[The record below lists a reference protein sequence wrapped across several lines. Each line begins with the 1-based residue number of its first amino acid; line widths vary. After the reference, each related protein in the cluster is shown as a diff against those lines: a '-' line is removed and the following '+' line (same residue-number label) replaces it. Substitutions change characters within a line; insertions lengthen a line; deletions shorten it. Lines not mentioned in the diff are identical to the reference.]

1 MTDLEFQLDN
11 FMLYCSSKNLSR
23 KTLASYEQ
31 TLKLFAKYLKDTFEV
46 EEVKKVQSGHIRQ
59 YIKYLRERGKYTVVN
74 NELSKNNNH
83 PENRTDYKKEI
94 STTTIANYVRNIKV
108 FFNYLF
114 EIERKI
120 SKNPVEKID
129 NPKIERKQ
137 KKKLTPDDIKN
148 VFTQF
153 ETSTFHGYRNYV
165 IARLLLDTG
174 MRIGECLS
182 LQEENF
188 DFQHKS
194 ILVTNP
200 KNKQERYVYFSFKSA
215 NELKLWIKYK
225 DRYSSSPFFFPTT
238 KGTQLDIRNYEKALK
253 QAGEKVGVHIHP
265 HLLRNNFAKYYIL
278 NGGDWFSLC
287 RILGH
292 SSVEVTQKAYLDF
305 TDEEIGRKYQK
316 HSPIAFLEER

>member
-31 TLKLFAKYLKDTFEV
+31 TLKLFIKYLKDTFEI

-74 NELSKNNNH
+74 NELTKNNNH

-114 EIERKI
+114 EVEREI
-120 SKNPVEKID
+120 PKNIVEKIE

-137 KKKLTPDDIKN
+137 KKRLSSDEIKN
-148 VFTQF
+148 VFGQF

-182 LQEENF
+182 LLEKNF

-200 KNKQERYVYFSFKSA
+200 KNKQERYVYFSF
-215 NELKLWIKYK
+215 N
-225 DRYSSSPFFFPTT
+225 DCRF
-238 KGTQLDIRNYEKALK
+238 DC
-253 QAGEKVGVHIHP
+253 
-265 HLLRNNFAKYYIL
+265 LLEIL
-278 NGGDWFSLC
+278 RLFDN
-287 RILGH
+287 
-292 SSVEVTQKAYLDF
+292 
-305 TDEEIGRKYQK
+305 
-316 HSPIAFLEER
+316 